1 MKKTKLLLVVLVVL
15 AQGLMA
21 QETPPKEY
29 QARYQEVMKQTQWWR
44 EARFGMFI
52 HFGAYAVPG
61 RGEWVKSNER
71 LTTEQYQK
79 YVDAFN
85 PVDFDARK
93 WARAAK
99 AAGMKYAVLTAKH
112 HDGFCLF
119 DSKLTDYKLST
130 RFGGR
135 DVVREFLDAFRAEG
149 LKVGLYYSIIDWQT
163 GTNCLQRLHNKLL
176 QITKTEK

>member
-61 RGEWVKSNER
+61 RGRMGK
-71 LTTEQYQK
+71 
-79 YVDAFN
+79 
-85 PVDFDARK
+85 
-93 WARAAK
+93 
-99 AAGMKYAVLTAKH
+99 
-112 HDGFCLF
+112 
-119 DSKLTDYKLST
+119 
-130 RFGGR
+130 
-135 DVVREFLDAFRAEG
+135 
-149 LKVGLYYSIIDWQT
+149 I
-163 GTNCLQRLHNKLL
+163 
-176 QITKTEK
+176 

>member
-1 MKKTKLLLVVLVVL
+1 
-15 AQGLMA
+15 MA

-85 PVDFDARK
+85 PANGK
-93 WARAAK
+93 
-99 AAGMKYAVLTAKH
+99 
-112 HDGFCLF
+112 
-119 DSKLTDYKLST
+119 S
-130 RFGGR
+130 
-135 DVVREFLDAFRAEG
+135 
-149 LKVGLYYSIIDWQT
+149 
-163 GTNCLQRLHNKLL
+163 LL
-176 QITKTEK
+176 ATQKN